1 MDKLTH
7 REGKMKITKNFYL
20 ILLISK
26 DNKELSLTI
35 TLNKTV
41 QRSLKHYT

>member
-7 REGKMKITKNFYL
+7 REGKMKITKNFF

-26 DNKELSLTI
+26 DNEELSLTI